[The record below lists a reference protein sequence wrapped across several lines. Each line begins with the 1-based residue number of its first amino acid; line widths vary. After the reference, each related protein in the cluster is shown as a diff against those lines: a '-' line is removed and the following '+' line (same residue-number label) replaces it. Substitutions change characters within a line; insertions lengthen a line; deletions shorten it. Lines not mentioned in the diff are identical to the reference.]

1 MSDLTICADEAARL
15 FLSGDGIELPICRLP
30 VGSVLPASLLEEE
43 GLEVR
48 PAGALL
54 PINPTV
60 VDADIDAG
68 IRQWIDTLARIVA
81 ESIDEG
87 SVDTGPT
94 AVLHE
99 EGPELVLPHGGAV
112 TAAGKTIWV
121 EWQALVDSAAPAP
134 AIAWGGLPLYP
145 DLPPMPVPLP
155 AACGLTVDGPA
166 RVAAVDAAAFVSSL
180 PGRTA
185 LGVVSRAMLRVALV
199 HLSRHEERRD
209 VRRAQRRR
217 RMTDDFQRSLGDFE
231 PLLRQRFKRRLPEVQ
246 RQPPVIRAACR
257 VLEASDVKPFT
268 DFAASDEEPVAD
280 ALARFA
286 ADSSVRL
293 RPVRLDPEGE
303 LPTPLLV
310 FVDPQPD
317 SQEHG
322 ARMGG
327 SPEAGDTLLP
337 LALLRDWRG
346 PYLEVPDGEG
356 RRVRLDKALRARLA
370 PGAYAFHPTL
380 PAGKLDYGDILG
392 FGFRHARRSLA
403 EIAAWGVLAALVGL
417 AAPVAFGMVIG
428 TVVPSRDIAL
438 LAVLVAALGVALAVS
453 AVSRFAGE
461 IATLRLDG
469 RLGLLVHGAMVDR
482 LMRLPA
488 AAWRSQ
494 PSLIL
499 ATQLETVEKFRR
511 GMTQQIIQGGLAGT
525 QLMVTAL
532 FLLAYN
538 PHAGLI
544 ALTLCA
550 ALLAVA
556 WIVGR
561 RQFEAIYEGERID
574 VVVLAFVYD
583 LLRLLPVLRACGGE
597 RLAFT
602 QWAQNF
608 LAFQS
613 RLFRSARISNVGSI
627 FEAGWEV
634 AIYLAAFAAIA
645 VTAHGNGSDTA
656 AAAAVAVTFVTAL
669 ERLVQA
675 ARGMAHAI
683 AAGAKLLPQAKL
695 ARSFIEHTL
704 EVPGGRVPVRALSG
718 DVEFARVSF
727 SYGTSGSGGQSTGG
741 QAALHDISFR
751 IAPGSF
757 VGIVG
762 PSGSGKSTLLR
773 LLLGL
778 EEPQSGDVL
787 LDGRPVGS
795 LDRRLVRRQIGA
807 VLQHSRPFPGSVFE
821 NIRGATS
828 IGFDAAWRLADEAGL
843 GEELRALP
851 MGLHT
856 LVGEDGA
863 GFAGGQV
870 QRLLLARALASNPR
884 LLLLD
889 EATSALDEGAQRRF
903 TAVLRALPCTRVMVT
918 HRFAPLADCD
928 EILVMDRGSI
938 VQRGTFEELAR
949 QDGLF
954 RAQLERQRPVAP
966 LSSSLSS
973 SSRPEEIHT

>member
-1 MSDLTICADEAARL
+1 MSDLVVCTDQAAQL
-15 FLSGDGIELPICRLP
+15 FLVDDRIDLPVCRLP
-30 VGSVLPASLLEEE
+30 VGAVLPASLLEEE
-43 GLEVR
+43 GLQIR
-48 PAGALL
+48 PAGALS
-54 PINPTV
+54 PIDPANGD
-60 VDADIDAG
+60 VDIGSGVRLWIDA
-68 IRQWIDTLARIVA
+68 LARIVA
-81 ESIDEG
+81 ESVDERA
-87 SVDTGPT
+87 DELRPP
-94 AVLHE
+94 AVLNE
-99 EGPELVLPHGGAV
+99 EGREVVLPDGGTVIA
-112 TAAGKTIWV
+112 TGETLWV
-121 EWQALVDSAAPAP
+121 EWQSPADSAAAEHT
-134 AIAWGGLPLYP
+134 IAWGGVKLYP

-155 AACGLTVDGPA
+155 AACGLSVDGPA
-166 RVAAVDAAAFVSSL
+166 HVASIDAASFLASL

-185 LGVVSRAMLRVALV
+185 LGVASRAMLRVALV
-199 HLSRHEERRD
+199 HLSRHEARRD
-209 VRRAQRRR
+209 VRRAHRRR
-217 RMTDDFQRSLGDFE
+217 RMMLDFQRSLGDFE

-246 RQPPVIRAACR
+246 SQPPVIRAACR

-268 DFAASDEEPVAD
+268 DFAASDEESVAD
-280 ALARFA
+280 VLARFA

-293 RPVRLDPEGE
+293 RPVRLEPEGE
-303 LPTPLLV
+303 LATPLLV
-310 FVDPQPD
+310 FIAPEEAPLAER
-317 SQEHG
+317 SQE
-322 ARMGG
+322 
-327 SPEAGDTLLP
+327 EGDEP
-337 LALLRDWRG
+337 MPFALLRDWRG
-346 PYLEVPDGEG
+346 LYLEIPDGEG
-356 RRVRLDKALRARLA
+356 RRVRLSRALRARLV

-380 PAGKLDYGDILG
+380 PSGKLDYGDILR
-392 FGFRHARRSLA
+392 FGFRYARRSLV

-417 AAPVAFGMVIG
+417 ASPVAFGMVIG
-428 TVVPSRDIAL
+428 TVVPSRDTAL
-438 LAVLVAALGVALAVS
+438 LVVLVAALGVALAVS
-453 AVSRFAGE
+453 AVSRFASE

-511 GMTQQIIQGGLAGT
+511 GITQQIILGGLAGT
-525 QLMVTAL
+525 QLLVTAL

-538 PHAGLI
+538 PRAGLI
-544 ALTLCA
+544 ALALCV
-550 ALLAVA
+550 ALLVVA

-574 VVVLAFVYD
+574 VIVLAFVYD
-583 LLRLLPVLRACGGE
+583 LMRLLPVLRASGGE

-613 RLFRSARISNVGSI
+613 RLFRSARITNLGGI

-634 AIYLAAFAAIA
+634 AIYLAVFAAIA
-645 VTAHGNGSDTA
+645 LTARSGSADSV

-669 ERLVQA
+669 EKLVQA
-675 ARGMAHAI
+675 SRGMAHAVT
-683 AAGAKLLPQAKL
+683 AGAKLLPQAKL

-704 EVPGGRVPVRALSG
+704 EVPGGRVPVRTLSG
-718 DVEFARVSF
+718 DVQFAHASF
-727 SYGTSGSGGQSTGG
+727 SYGT
-741 QAALHDISFR
+741 QAHGAQVALNDVSFH

-787 LDGRPVGS
+787 LDGRPLGS

-807 VLQHSRPFPGSVFE
+807 VLQHSRPFPGSIFE

-828 IGFDAAWRLADEAGL
+828 IGLDDAWRLADLAGI
-843 GEELRALP
+843 GGELRALP

-863 GFAGGQV
+863 GFAGGQI
-870 QRLLLARALASNPR
+870 QRLLLARALAGNPR

-889 EATSALDEGAQRRF
+889 EATSGLDEKAQRHF
-903 TAVLRALPCTRVMVT
+903 VSMLRGLACTRVMVT
-918 HRFAPLADCD
+918 HRFAPLAGCD

-938 VQRGTFEELAR
+938 VQRGTFEELAHE
-949 QDGLF
+949 DGLF
-954 RAQLERQRPVAP
+954 RAQLERQRPIPFLASSS
-966 LSSSLSS
+966 SSSLWPARSTH
-973 SSRPEEIHT
+973 EG